1 MNPGG
6 MIAEVTI
13 EGIATSNRWT
23 YNEEQLFRLAHFRSI
38 DRSPSFRDRAQ
49 IADYFTIRVQ
59 GGGIAIQLPEPG
71 EHIIVVGY
79 LVDRQENVRLSDFNR
94 RARGEEK
101 LPDEILD
108 SFQDL
113 SERRSITE
121 IVATRIQSIGHAEQ
135 GADSGRNGR
144 GRRPR
149 RRPSRRQRTPQ
160 PPAVEENVVEQDAAE
175 EDAAEAEAV
184 TEAQA
189 T

>member
-49 IADYFTIRVQ
+49 TADYFTIRVQ
-59 GGGIAIQLPEPG
+59 GGGIAVQLPEPG

-79 LVDRQENVRLSDFNR
+79 LVDRQENVRLDDFNR

-121 IVATRIQSIGHAEQ
+121 IVATRIQSIDHAERAA
-135 GADSGRNGR
+135 GSGRNGK

-149 RRPSRRQRTPQ
+149 RRPSRRQSTPQ
-160 PPAVEENVVEQDAAE
+160 MPAVEQE
-175 EDAAEAEAV
+175 AAEAEPV